1 MKKKKSIKL
10 KFNLLIV
17 SLCLFIIIGM
27 LFLSLNFIKK
37 SVTTQMRNDGLVI
50 ASIIEEYIEDIDIT
64 KDGGIKTA
72 NEVIKDMMIDFSE
85 ELKYI
90 SVENTNMEI
99 VAHNESQKIGRVET
113 DKRFKD
119 IIRNQKPLAFEFERK
134 DENGNG
140 VNQWVYNVSVPLY
153 DINND
158 KVIGI
163 VDVGISL
170 DDMHQKIEES
180 MGNVLLFAAI
190 VLIIAIAIG
199 IFASNL
205 VTKNLKELMNKSKSL
220 GEGDLTI
227 EFDINSNDEFE
238 ELAYIQN
245 KTVKKLEKL
254 ISSVKQTILSINE
267 MSNTLN
273 ASSQEVSASMEEI
286 AGSSDCVLNSV
297 SNQNKSIDNLHQNID
312 DLKNTLQM
320 VYKEGKDLLKSSN
333 LIEEHATKGSNETNL
348 LMEEVNEVE
357 LSFKYVNDKIKDL
370 SSSVEEITEI
380 TNVINS
386 VAGQTNLLALNAS
399 IEAARAGEAGKG
411 FSVVAQEIRTLAE
424 QVLLS
429 SDNINNIVS
438 KISSQTKEVFET
450 SNNAYSKIKD
460 ETNSIEGSVE
470 TFKGILNE
478 VTNLTPKVDEV
489 YKSIK
494 KSLDIKDILLLEID
508 EINNSANTVTQ
519 SVQDITASIEEQ
531 TSMTEEL
538 SASIEELSSMQEELT
553 KESNQFKTRD

>member
-1 MKKKKSIKL
+1 MKAKKSIKF

-37 SVTTQMRNDGLVI
+37 SVTTQMKNDGLVM

-64 KDGGIKTA
+64 KDEGIKTT
-72 NEVIKDMMIDFSE
+72 NEVIKEMMFNFNK

-99 VAHNESQKIGRVET
+99 IAHNEKQKLGLVET
-113 DKRFKD
+113 DARFKD
-119 IIRNQKPLAFEFERK
+119 VIRNEEPLAFEFERK

-140 VNQWVYNVSVPLY
+140 NGQWVYNVSVPLY
-153 DINND
+153 DINSD

-170 DDMHQKIEES
+170 DDMYIKIKES
-180 MGNVLLFAAI
+180 MINVLLFASA
-190 VLIIAIAIG
+190 VLLIAIG
-199 IFASNL
+199 IGVFSAHL

-220 GEGDLTI
+220 GDGDLTI
-227 EFDINSNDEFE
+227 EFNINSKDEFE
-238 ELAYIQN
+238 ELANIQN
-245 KTVKKLEKL
+245 RTVQKLESL
-254 ISSVKQTILSINE
+254 ISSVKQSILSISE

-273 ASSQEVSASMEEI
+273 ASSEEVSASMEEI
-286 AGSSDCVLNSV
+286 AGSSDSVLNSV
-297 SNQNKSIDNLHQNID
+297 SNQNNSIVKLHENID
-312 DLKNTLQM
+312 DLKDILEM
-320 VYKEGKDLLKSSN
+320 IYKEGKDLLKSSN
-333 LIEEHATKGSNETNL
+333 LIEEHAIKGSKETNL
-348 LMEEVNEVE
+348 LIEEVNEVQ
-357 LSFKYVNDKIKDL
+357 LSFKYVNDKIKEL

-399 IEAARAGEAGKG
+399 IEAARAGEAGRG
-411 FSVVAQEIRTLAE
+411 FSVVAEEIRTLAE

-429 SDNINNIVS
+429 SDNINNIVG
-438 KISSQTKEVFET
+438 KISSQTKDVFET
-450 SNNAYSKIKD
+450 SNNAYTKIKD
-460 ETNSIEGSVE
+460 ETVSIEGSVE

-478 VTNLTPKVDEV
+478 VTNLTPKVDVV
-489 YKSIK
+489 YDSIK
-494 KSLDIKDILLLEID
+494 KSLDIKDIVLLEID
-508 EINNSANTVTQ
+508 EISNSANVVTE

-538 SASIEELSSMQEELT
+538 SASIEELSAMQEELT
-553 KESNQFKTRD
+553 RESDQFKTRD